1 MSLTA
6 RDYTLLLGLPG
17 TGKTTALSLLVR
29 ALMARQ
35 EKVCVVC
42 ACVQSV
48 CVYSMCA
55 SLGKTPSDICY
66 PPHPSRC

>member
-35 EKVCVVC
+35 EKVR
-42 ACVQSV
+42 V
-48 CVYSMCA
+48 CVCVFIVCVCLQYVYVCSELCVFGED
-55 SLGKTPSDICY
+55 SI
-66 PPHPSRC
+66 